1 MGRII
6 LAILEAYMTDHLK
19 DLNPAEVAAWYG
31 RLADVV
37 ERNHSKGKDALAP
50 RFLRHYLKMAV
61 H

>member
-1 MGRII
+1 